1 MAALYPYYSTTFT
14 SVVLFLYSRRLLFLS
29 FFVSG
34 YCSFHFF
41 FSALVGEPR
50 VSSGRFSVSFP
61 FEPASNLTAA
71 VSAVFPGSS
80 VAFLFV
86 SAFSFSS
93 PFPVSCSF
101 HFSFSA
107 LVGEPR
113 VSSGRFSVSFPFE
126 PASNLTAAVSAVF
139 PGSSVAFLF
148 VSAFSFSSP
157 FPVSCSFLLSF
168 SAPLRRAAG
177 LVGTVF
183 GEFSF

>member
-1 MAALYPYYSTTFT
+1 MKLVKKNKRNSFQWLHSTPTLYYLYFCTTVFVQPALAFPF
-14 SVVLFLYSRRLLFLS
+14 FFPFRLLFLS
-29 FFVSG
+29 FF
-34 YCSFHFF
+34 
-41 FSALVGEPR
+41 L
-50 VSSGRFSVSFP
+50 
-61 FEPASNLTAA
+61 
-71 VSAVFPGSS
+71 
-80 VAFLFV
+80 
-86 SAFSFSS
+86 
-93 PFPVSCSF
+93 
-101 HFSFSA
+101 SA

-168 SAPLRRAAG
+168 SAPLRRPAG

>member
-29 FFVSG
+29 FFLSG
-34 YCSFHFF
+34 Y
-41 FSALVGEPR
+41 
-50 VSSGRFSVSFP
+50 
-61 FEPASNLTAA
+61 
-71 VSAVFPGSS
+71 
-80 VAFLFV
+80 
-86 SAFSFSS
+86 
-93 PFPVSCSF
+93 CSF

-148 VSAFSFSSP
+148 VSAFSFWSP

-168 SAPLRRAAG
+168 SAPLRRPAC